1 MFVLIK
7 PDCRIYRL
15 KNSLLLIFCRI
26 SMSTSAEHDGEWHPG
41 CLGPALPLYTLEE
54 WYVERKRR
62 PAALPVVVSDLHGGR
77 KCVKKQHSLL
87 HQSRRHHRIFFFKH
101 PHWKKKKAT
110 IQKFWKLR
118 EKKNKNMD
126 VKNTLGSAVT
136 KADPQRQDWTYT
148 FSAKCDT
155 GAAGRHAE
163 PRPRAAHHGAPR
175 TRQSPSPF
183 AQPSTEEGTC
193 IRTKAS
199 NWCTRKFGKWTLK

>member
-1 MFVLIK
+1 MESGTLGALAPPCPFTPWRNDMWSGKEDLRHSQLWCPTCTEEGSVWKSNTPYYIK
-7 PDCRIYRL
+7 
-15 KNSLLLIFCRI
+15 
-26 SMSTSAEHDGEWHPG
+26 
-41 CLGPALPLYTLEE
+41 
-54 WYVERKRR
+54 VE
-62 PAALPVVVSDLHGGR
+62 DIIG
-77 KCVKKQHSLL
+77 
-87 HQSRRHHRIFFFKH
+87 FFFLNIH
-101 PHWKKKKAT
+101 TEKKKKAT